1 MFYNCRSLLSLDLS
15 NFDTSSV
22 IHMGCM
28 FHDCN
33 SLISLDLSNIDTSS
47 VTNMIFMF
55 YNCSTLKS
63 IGLSNLD
70 TSSVQDMN
78 FMFYNCYSL
87 ISLDLSN
94 FDTSSVTDMNKMFY
108 NCSSLKS
115 LDLSNFNTS
124 SVINMGCM
132 FQYCSSL
139 LSLDISNFDTS
150 SVTNME
156 FMFYNCYSL
165 ISLNLDK
172 FNASSVKDLSYMF
185 SNCHSIVSLNLT
197 NFNINADKFD
207 YMFNDCNKNL
217 IYCIDEKT
225 TTYIFEDLLSEYEKN
240 CAGICIIWN
249 SKKYIVEEN
258 LCVDNCS
265 SYAPYKYENNNI
277 CSIEP
282 FLDNKDYISTTD
294 YITDMEIPTAF
305 IQETDTDILGSI
317 IAIPISEPEIPT
329 TFIQE
334 TDTDILGSIIKIPIS
349 DPEIPTT
356 FIQETDTDI
365 QGPIVTLPSS
375 DTVVTNPTIII
386 SSSDKKTSTGIIIG
400 IISGVVVIIILI
412 IILIIFKKK
421 KFCFKKEKKSPQENK
436 DTTIGDLPL
445 NNSDIHILRN
455 VEIFPQEYDCIKI
468 ILYENEKLQTEINN
482 IPFKAKASELIDMF
496 YKKKGIRKDNQ
507 IQKLFICNNENIASK
522 LNENKKI
529 KDFIKK
535 NSDNHILII
544 SVLEQGNT
552 EIKKINIIEGGYLL
566 FELYLPCDKKVRDL
580 IDVYYEKKGIKNE
593 NKKLFYVQE
602 IP

>member
-1 MFYNCRSLLSLDLS
+1 MEGMFFNCISLLSLNLKYFDTSSVIDMGFMFYNCRSLLSLDLS

-305 IQETDTDILGSI
+305 IQETDTDI
-317 IAIPISEPEIPT
+317 
-329 TFIQE
+329 
-334 TDTDILGSIIKIPIS
+334 
-349 DPEIPTT
+349 
-356 FIQETDTDI
+356 